1 MNGSL
6 PVMNGLS
13 YLNQR
18 RSVPSRLL
26 GEPGPDP
33 AQLQAMLTASVRV
46 PDHGKLAPWRFLRIQ
61 GQARI
66 VLGELLAARSLERD
80 PSAPAAAV
88 EKDRQRFAFAPVIIA
103 VIGRPVAG
111 HKVPEQEQ
119 LLSGGAVCFALLQ
132 AAQALGFG
140 AQWLT
145 GWAAY
150 DPVVA
155 ARLGLTGE
163 ERVLGFIHIGTA
175 ADAVPER
182 QRPDAEALLTDWVP

>member
-1 MNGSL
+1 MNEFDFL
-6 PVMNGLS
+6 R
-13 YLNQR
+13 QR

-26 GEPGPDP
+26 GAPGPTP
-33 AQLQAMLTASVRV
+33 EQTLAMLAEAVRV

-61 GQARI
+61 GEARAA
-66 VLGELLAARSLERD
+66 LGDLLVDRALQRD
-80 PSAPAAAV
+80 PAAPAAAV
-88 EKDRQRFAFAPVIIA
+88 AKDRQRFSHAPVVLA
-103 VIGRPVAG
+103 VIGCLSRG

-150 DPVVA
+150 DPVIT
-155 ARLGLTGE
+155 ARLGLLDNET
-163 ERVLGFIHIGTA
+163 VLGFIHIGTPA
-175 ADAVPER
+175 EPAPER
-182 QRPDAEALLTDWVP
+182 QRPDPAALLSEWNP

>member
-1 MNGSL
+1 MNSIEIL
-6 PVMNGLS
+6 DALD
-13 YLNQR
+13 LR

-26 GEPGPDP
+26 TSPGPDD
-33 AQLQAMLTASVRV
+33 AQLQRMLRSAVRV

-61 GQARI
+61 GDAR
-66 VLGELLAARSLERD
+66 LALCERMATRSRERD
-80 PSAPAAAV
+80 PSAAESV
-88 EKDRQRFAFAPVIIA
+88 VDKDRQRFSYAPLILVVIA
-103 VIGRPVAG
+103 RLTPG

-150 DPVVA
+150 DTVILNH
-155 ARLGLTGE
+155 LGIAGNE
-163 ERVLGFIHIGTA
+163 KVLGFIHIGTA
-175 ADAVPER
+175 SEAAPER
-182 QRPDAEALLTDWVP
+182 ARPEPSDLLSDWLP

>member
-1 MNGSL
+1 MDAL
-6 PVMNGLS
+6 RFLRE
-13 YLNQR
+13 R

-33 AQLQAMLTASVRV
+33 AQLRAMLAEAVRV
-46 PDHGKLAPWRFLRIQ
+46 PDHGRLAPWRFLAIR
-61 GQARI
+61 GKARHA
-66 VLGELLAARSLERD
+66 LGELLAARALERD
-80 PSAPAAAV
+80 PAAPAATV
-88 EKDRQRFAFAPVIIA
+88 EKDRQRFSHAPLVLA
-103 VIGRPVAG
+103 VVGRLARG

-150 DPVVA
+150 DPVVT
-155 ARLGLTGE
+155 ARLGLGPDET
-163 ERVLGFIHIGTA
+163 VLGFLHIGTPA
-175 ADAVPER
+175 EPAPER
-182 QRPDAEALLTDWVP
+182 QRPDPDALLSEWAP